1 MLLKHA
7 YVDNFRN
14 LTDFSINFSAF
25 DVLIGENNIGKTNLL
40 IAINKVFSGKRPY
53 FNSNDFN
60 DTEKPVV
67 IVLTIE
73 ISSPQDKALFYGYD
87 KFISHSNNEIIL
99 KVTAEWKE
107 NLGDVDVSID
117 FVSEESDENVEVPL
131 KIRKEIV
138 SFYTSASRDL
148 KSELKSRKGGLYEL
162 FKSYYPYFILPL
174 PTLRLKIYDKLKTIS
189 SKEESIRPFLSDINE
204 RFINFDCIGVRK
216 QIDDLNNY
224 VAENN
229 LDSTLNHD
237 LSDLKTLMST
247 FIRRSGVQSE
257 LEDFNSSLKDSYG
270 IENIESDLNEISSKI
285 ISNEEIKFNL
295 LPPNDEE
302 FLYQLTLDF
311 GDHSI
316 TKQGEGYQNILNL
329 LIRLLKLFSLVRLD
343 ESSSKLF
350 LMVIEEPESHLH
362 PHLQRNFIISLQ
374 EIQREFANEGIN
386 FQFLLS
392 THSPF
397 IISPMNLTNL
407 NFFRKKD
414 GNISA
419 LKFERDSIID
429 YTVHCSKKDESK
441 KTQISYFLDEL
452 FYNYADIFF
461 SRCVI
466 IFEGETEEGAM
477 PLFGSTIIKG
487 FDKYGISCF
496 NAGGV
501 DNIPY
506 VKCLLSKLQIPYVI
520 LADCDQMESF
530 EDTTNMVFL
539 GERGN
544 EAFECEIIRGSPLN
558 KILKAL
564 EIAYPEKTQDC
575 IGDIKGRFPYIKK
588 FELNSLEDLLQLSE
602 EDHGSFKKI
611 VKLWMK
617 NNKGYYF
624 GQVLAKNLEKDEIP
638 NKIIYAIELAKKLA
652 NDVSND
658 GI

>member
-1 MLLKHA
+1 MLLKHV

-14 LTDFSINFSAF
+14 LTDFSIDFSVF
-25 DVLIGENNIGKTNLL
+25 DVVIGENNIGKTNLL
-40 IAINKVFSGKRPY
+40 IAINKVFSGKKI
-53 FNSNDFN
+53 FFDSNDFN
-60 DTEKPVV
+60 DTQKPIL
-67 IVLTIE
+67 IVSTIE
-73 ISSPQDKALFYGYD
+73 IKSPQEKALFYDYN
-87 KFISHSNNEIIL
+87 KFINHSNNEIIIR
-99 KVTAEWKE
+99 VMAEWKE

-117 FVSEESDENVEVPL
+117 FVSEESDENAKVSWE
-131 KIRKEIV
+131 IRKEIV
-138 SFYTSASRDL
+138 SFYISASRDL
-148 KSELKSRKGGLYEL
+148 KSELKTRKGGLYEL
-162 FKSYYPYFILPL
+162 LKSYYPYFIVPL
-174 PTLRLKIYDKLKTIS
+174 PTLKLKIYDKLKIIS
-189 SKEESIRPFLSDINE
+189 AKEESIHPFLSDINE
-204 RFINFDCIGVRK
+204 SFVKFDCIGVRK
-216 QIDDLNNY
+216 QIDELNDH
-224 VAENN
+224 VTQNN
-229 LDSTLNHD
+229 LDPTLNHN
-237 LSDLKTLMST
+237 LMDLKNLIST
-247 FIRRSGVQSE
+247 FIKRSGVQSE
-257 LEDFNSSLKDSYG
+257 LEDLNSSLKDSYG
-270 IENIESDLNEISSKI
+270 IGNIESDLNKLSSQI

-329 LIRLLKLFSLVRLD
+329 LIRLLKFFSLVKLD
-343 ESSSKLF
+343 NNSSKFF

-374 EIQREFANEGIN
+374 EIQREFAKESIN

-407 NFFRKKD
+407 NFFRKTN

-419 LKFERDSIID
+419 LKFKRGSIID
-429 YTVHCSKKDESK
+429 YVVSCSKKDESK

-452 FYNYADIFF
+452 FYNHAEIFF

-477 PLFGSTIIKG
+477 HVFGSTVLKG

-496 NAGGV
+496 NARGV
-501 DNIPY
+501 ENIHY

-520 LADCDQMESF
+520 LADCDKMGSF
-530 EDTTNMVFL
+530 EDTTNVVFL
-539 GERGN
+539 GKREN
-544 EAFECEIIRGSPLN
+544 EAFECEIIRESPLN

-564 EIAYPEKTQDC
+564 EIAYPEKTPDC
-575 IGDIKGRFPYIKK
+575 IGHIKGKFPYIKN

-602 EDHGSFKKI
+602 EDHGVFKKI
-611 VKLWMK
+611 VRSWMK
-617 NNKGYYF
+617 KKYYF

-638 NKIIYAIELAKKLA
+638 QKIVDAIDLAKDLA
-652 NDVSND
+652 NEVSK
-658 GI
+658 